1 MLTKIAFSFF
11 KKAQR
16 QISVY
21 FVDHIQLKKTYSGKK
36 NSF

>member
-1 MLTKIAFSFF
+1 MSFDANEDCFQFF

-21 FVDHIQLKKTYSGKK
+21 FVDHIQLKKKNYSGK
-36 NSF
+36 